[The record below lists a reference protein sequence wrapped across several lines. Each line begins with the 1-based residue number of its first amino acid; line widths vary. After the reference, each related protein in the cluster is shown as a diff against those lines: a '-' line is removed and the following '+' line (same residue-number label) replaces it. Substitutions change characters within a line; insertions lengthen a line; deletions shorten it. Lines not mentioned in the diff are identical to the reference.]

1 MKFNKD
7 KSVWKTFIEDTPD
20 HLMKCLEQ
28 DLAWGKISRVA
39 KDDMAAL
46 KKAIFADYLTLKN
59 IFT

>member
-1 MKFNKD
+1 
-7 KSVWKTFIEDTPD
+7 
-20 HLMKCLEQ
+20 MKCLEQ

-46 KKAIFADYLTLKN
+46 KAAIFKDYLTLKN